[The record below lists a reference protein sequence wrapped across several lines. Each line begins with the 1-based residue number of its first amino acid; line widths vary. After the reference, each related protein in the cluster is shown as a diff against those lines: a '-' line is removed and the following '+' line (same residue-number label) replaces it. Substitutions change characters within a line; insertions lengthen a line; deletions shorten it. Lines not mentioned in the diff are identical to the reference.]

1 MEYSNKKKS
10 FIIAGALATSL
21 LIGGVAVAGGKN
33 CSDRE
38 GHRGQMSAE
47 QSQKKIDR
55 LASRLELSEE
65 QKTQMQTILQ
75 ANREK
80 QQALRQQNREAFKA
94 ELSTVLSA
102 EQMEEFETMMD
113 KRGGKHNKRM
123 QNNADS

>member
-1 MEYSNKKKS
+1 MEISNTKKTL
-10 FIIAGALATSL
+10 IIAGALATSL
-21 LIGGVAVAGGKN
+21 FIGGVAVAGGKN

-47 QSQKKIDR
+47 QSQKKIER
-55 LASRLELSEE
+55 LASKLELSDE
-65 QKTQMQTILQ
+65 QKTQVQTIMQ

-123 QNNADS
+123 